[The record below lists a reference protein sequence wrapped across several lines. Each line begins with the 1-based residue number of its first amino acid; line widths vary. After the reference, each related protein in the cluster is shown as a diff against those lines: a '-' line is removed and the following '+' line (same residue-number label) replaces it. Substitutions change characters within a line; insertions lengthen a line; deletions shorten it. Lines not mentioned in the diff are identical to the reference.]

1 MLRIL
6 FVDDQPKI
14 LRGLRRMLCDLDDE
28 WDMEF
33 AESGPVALD
42 LMAAAPVDVVV
53 SDMRMPGMDGSQLLA
68 EVMKRFPGTMRF
80 VLSGQSDRQTT
91 LSAVGVAH
99 QFLSK
104 PCGPD
109 VLQASIVR
117 ACRFREH
124 VVHPW
129 QKELVASGGAIPSFA
144 SVHAELVDAL
154 KSPKSGKQEIAR
166 LVSRDAGMAA
176 RLLQLVNS
184 DFFGSSQPV
193 SNPAT
198 AVDLLGLDT
207 IGLLVSSGKAFR
219 PLDVKGAEKDVFRE
233 LEEHGVMVA
242 EAAGSIARA
251 ETEDEEL
258 IDHASLAG
266 LLHDVGMLMLAQ
278 KSRDRYRETLALAR
292 AGKCQVWEAE
302 EGIYNAAHANVA
314 AGAIALWGL
323 PESVVDAVA
332 MHHWPSRSADRAF
345 TALTAVHVANCCLE
359 SRIRDM
365 IGTADTVDMEYLR
378 RIGLSDRLDTWR
390 DICGVGEPEGAMS

>member
-28 WDMEF
+28 WEMEF
-33 AESGPVALD
+33 AESGPEALD
-42 LMAAAPVDVVV
+42 LMVAAPVDVVV
-53 SDMRMPGMDGSQLLA
+53 SDMRMPGMDGSQFLA
-68 EVMKRFPGTMRF
+68 EVMKRFPDTVRF

-104 PCGPD
+104 PCDPD

-117 ACRFREH
+117 ACRFHEH
-124 VVHPW
+124 VVHSW

-144 SVHAELVDAL
+144 SVHAELVDTL
-154 KSPKSGKQEIAR
+154 KSPKPSKQEITE
-166 LVSRDAGMAA
+166 LVSRDAGMSA

-207 IGLLVSSGKAFR
+207 IGLLVSSEKVFR
-219 PLDVKGAEKDVFRE
+219 PLAIEDEGSNFFRE

-242 EAAGSIARA
+242 DAAGNIARA
-251 ETEDEEL
+251 ETEDGEL

-266 LLHDVGMLMLAQ
+266 LLHDAGMLMLAQ
-278 KSRDRYRETLALAR
+278 KSQDRYREARALAQQV
-292 AGKCQVWEAE
+292 KCHVWEME
-302 EGIYNAAHANVA
+302 ECVYNTAHANVG

-323 PESVVDAVA
+323 PEPVVDAVA
-332 MHHWPSRSADRAF
+332 MHHWPIRSADRAF
-345 TALTAVHVANCCLE
+345 TALTAVHVANCFLE
-359 SRIRDM
+359 SRITDM
-365 IGTADTVDMEYLR
+365 IGTADTIDMEYLR
-378 RIGLSDRLDTWR
+378 RIGVSDRLDRWR
-390 DICGVGEPEGAMS
+390 DICGVSEPEGAIS